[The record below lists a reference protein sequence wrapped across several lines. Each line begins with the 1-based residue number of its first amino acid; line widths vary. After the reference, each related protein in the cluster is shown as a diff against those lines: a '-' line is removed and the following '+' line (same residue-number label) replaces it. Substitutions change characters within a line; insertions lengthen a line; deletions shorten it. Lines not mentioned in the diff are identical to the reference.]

1 MANKDGFCYRFI
13 SIVAALCMTLYGYDA
28 STYNSIQAS
37 DNWLAWFDLTSVRGL
52 PTNISLSL
60 FMFSYTHKR
69 NSWLTEL
76 VFAG

>member
-37 DNWLAWFDLTSVRGL
+37 DNWLAWFDLTSVRYF
-52 PTNISLSL
+52 SLL
-60 FMFSYTHKR
+60 IFHYFNTKDI
-69 NSWLTEL
+69 L
-76 VFAG
+76 G